1 MNEVRILSATGM
13 LGSGFKESSLK
24 RGLSWNPNF
33 IGCDSGTT
41 DFGPSCL
48 GSGKSNFSTAAM
60 QRDLHLIITGARSKE
75 IPAIIGSAGTAGAD
89 VHVKRLVKIL
99 EDIAVS
105 ESLHFKL
112 GIIYCEQDKAYLKKM
127 LAAGKIKP
135 LPNAP
140 VITDET
146 IEKSERIVGMAGT
159 EPYIEALQHGADV
172 IIAGRSSDTSIY
184 AAFPM
189 MKGINPGSVWHAAK
203 ILECGAACVSQRKYP
218 DCMFGVV
225 NDEGFTMEPPNEEY
239 KCTPISV
246 ASHMLYEN
254 SSPYELVEPSGIL
267 DTRKAHYDAI
277 SDRAVKVTG
286 SQFIPKKLTIK
297 LEGAEKVGYQSI
309 VIGAV
314 RDPFI
319 LKQLDSWFDGML
331 AATRDR
337 FTAIYGADIHS
348 KYSLQLRVYGRNGAM
363 GKMETEHQLCHE
375 VAVIIEITAESQELA
390 SSLAKSASHITLH
403 YPIPEW
409 SGLITGFAYPYSPS
423 EIDRGPVY
431 QFNLNH
437 IVEPD
442 SVNEMFR
449 VEYREL

>member
-1 MNEVRILSATGM
+1 MKEVRILSATGM
-13 LGSGFKESSLK
+13 LGSGFKESSMEK
-24 RGLSWNPNF
+24 GMSWNPDF

-48 GSGKSNFSTAAM
+48 GSGKSNFSIEAM
-60 QRDLHLIITGARSKE
+60 RRDLRLIITNARRKG

-89 VHVKRLVKIL
+89 VHVQRLVKIV
-99 EDIAVS
+99 EDIAAS

-135 LPNAP
+135 LSNAP
-140 VITDET
+140 TITNET
-146 IEKSERIVGMAGT
+146 IEKSEHIVGMAGI
-159 EPYIEALQHGADV
+159 EPYIEAVENGADV
-172 IIAGRSSDTSIY
+172 VIAGRSSDTSIY
-184 AAFPM
+184 AAIPM
-189 MKGINPGSVWHAAK
+189 MRGIDPGPIWHAAK

-239 KCTPISV
+239 ICTPISV

-267 DTRKAHYDAI
+267 DTRKAHYTAL

-286 SQFIPKKLTIK
+286 SHFVPKKLTIK

-309 VIGAV
+309 VLGGV

-319 LKQLDSWFDGML
+319 LRQLDSWFEGML
-331 AATRDR
+331 IATKDR
-337 FTAIYGADIHS
+337 FTAIYGAEIHR
-348 KYSLQLRVYGRNGAM
+348 KYSLQLRVYGRNGSM
-363 GKMETEHQLCHE
+363 GKMESDCQLGHE
-375 VAVIIEITAESQELA
+375 VFVIIEITAESQELA

-437 IVEPD
+437 IAEPD
-442 SVNEMFR
+442 FPNEMFR
-449 VEYREL
+449 MEYRKL